1 MATID
6 KFLIDVEQE
15 KIALTKTDIIFVDEA
30 GMIGTRNYNKLLK
43 AVQAAGAKLVLIGD
57 NNQLDPVSA
66 GNTFN
71 EFIKEHAGKTYTT
84 ILSEISRQKNKEA
97 LEVAKP
103 FLVRR
108 AWPLMVEPLRSSWK
122 LGN

>member
-1 MATID
+1 M
-6 KFLIDVEQE
+6 
-15 KIALTKTDIIFVDEA
+15 
-30 GMIGTRNYNKLLK
+30 
-43 AVQAAGAKLVLIGD
+43 LIGD

-84 ILSEISRQKNKEA
+84 ILSEISRQKKKK
-97 LEVAKP
+97 LWKWLKP

-108 AWPLMVEPLRSSWK
+108 AWPLMVEPLRSSWS
-122 LGN
+122 LAN